1 MKVGN
6 YGMGCEVYFY
16 IYWIY
21 VFFRP
26 KSRVR
31 DTIKLFDAKYKP
43 ARGSRSNPTK
53 SRPLTSPKTGG
64 GEGMAG
70 DSMEDKYK

>member
-1 MKVGN
+1 M
-6 YGMGCEVYFY
+6 
-16 IYWIY
+16 
-21 VFFRP
+21 
-26 KSRVR
+26 R

-43 ARGSRSNPTK
+43 VRGARSTPTPSSSSNRP
-53 SRPLTSPKTGG
+53 RPLTSPKTGG